1 MAEEQNIGVVQ
12 RGYEAFGRGDI
23 ESLLALLDETITWTT
38 PGPADLP
45 VAGNRRGRA
54 GVAEFFQTLVAT
66 VDIVRFEPKQFVA
79 QGDVVVVLGD
89 DTSRVKATGASI
101 EFEWVHVFTLR
112 DGKIVAF
119 KEYGDVSA
127 LVAELRSAQAAA

>member
-23 ESLLALLDETITWTT
+23 ESLLALLDETITWAT

-45 VAGNRRGRA
+45 MAGNRRGRA

-66 VDIVRFEPKQFVA
+66 VDVLRFEPKQFVA

-89 DTSRVKATGASI
+89 DTSRVKATGTSI

-112 DGKIVAF
+112 DGKVVAF

-127 LVAELRSAQAAA
+127 LVAEVRSAQAAA

>member
-23 ESLLALLDETITWTT
+23 ESLLALLDETITWAT

-45 VAGNRRGRA
+45 MAGNRRGRA

-66 VDIVRFEPKQFVA
+66 VDVLRFEPKQFVA

-89 DTSRVKATGASI
+89 DTSRVKATGTSI

-112 DGKIVAF
+112 DGKVVAF

>member
-23 ESLLALLDETITWTT
+23 ESLLALLDETITWST

-45 VAGNRRGRA
+45 MAGNRRGRA

-66 VDIVRFEPKQFVA
+66 VDVLRFEPKQFVA

-89 DTSRVKATGASI
+89 DTSRVKATGVSI

-112 DGKIVAF
+112 DGKVIAF

-127 LVAELRSAQAAA
+127 LVAEVRSAQAAA

>member
-127 LVAELRSAQAAA
+127 LVAEVRSAPAAA